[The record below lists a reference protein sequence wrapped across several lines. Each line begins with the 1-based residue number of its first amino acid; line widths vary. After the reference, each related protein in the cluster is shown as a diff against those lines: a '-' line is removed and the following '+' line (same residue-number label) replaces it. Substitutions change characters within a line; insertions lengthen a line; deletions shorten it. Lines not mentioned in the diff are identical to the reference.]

1 MITIDDKEYDIEDMT
16 DQQKMLVGQIQ
27 QCQAKGNLLR
37 SDLDMVQVALNAYV
51 AALKADL
58 VIQVEE

>member
-16 DQQKMLVGQIQ
+16 DQQKMLVSQIQ

-58 VIQVEE
+58 VVQAEE

>member
-27 QCQAKGNLLR
+27 QCQNKGNLLR

-51 AALKADL
+51 AVLKEDL
-58 VIQVEE
+58 SKPVE

>member
-37 SDLDMVQVALNAYV
+37 SDLDMVHVALNAYV

-58 VIQVEE
+58 VVQVEE

>member
-27 QCQAKGNLLR
+27 QCQNKSNLLR
-37 SDLDMVQVALNAYV
+37 SELDMVQVALNAYV
-51 AALKADL
+51 AVLKEDL
-58 VIQVEE
+58 SKPVE